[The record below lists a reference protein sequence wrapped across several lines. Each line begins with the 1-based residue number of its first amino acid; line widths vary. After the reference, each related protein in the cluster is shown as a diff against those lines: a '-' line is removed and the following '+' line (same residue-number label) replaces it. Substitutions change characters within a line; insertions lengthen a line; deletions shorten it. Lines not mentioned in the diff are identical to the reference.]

1 MPFTIPPWQQQR
13 LLALAYDPS
22 VEDIARLR
30 DNLARV
36 REAMTAAALRGVN
49 IRPTVVITPLGLA
62 HRSAFERRLAEL
74 AIDVLARRS
83 VAGWSRLSTLL
94 QVTWDDEPGL
104 QKAVAFEALWRE
116 LYPSDTCECWE
127 LASVDH
133 FERFHAAKPELR
145 EGFGAEYVRIATP
158 RFCFRAKLHP
168 FHSPEPKRVA
178 AESAWLDAVI
188 PERASTHP

>member
-1 MPFTIPPWQQQR
+1 MVTPWQQQR

-22 VEDIARLR
+22 IEDIARLR

-36 REAMTAAALRGVN
+36 REAMTAAALRGATL
-49 IRPTVVITPLGLA
+49 RPTVVITPLGLA
-62 HRSAFERRLAEL
+62 HRGAIDRRLEEL
-74 AIDVLARRS
+74 GIAVVARRP

-116 LYPSDTCECWE
+116 LYPVDACECWE
-127 LASVDH
+127 LRTIED
-133 FERFHAAKPELR
+133 FDRFHAAKPELR

-188 PERASTHP
+188 PERAAETA